1 MTFIV
6 YMVFFLASGIII
18 PLALLAVSSSSS
30 GWTRYAA
37 LAAAVLA
44 VFFSLQI

>member
-18 PLALLAVSSSSS
+18 PLALLAISSNSL
-30 GWTRYAA
+30 GWARYAA

>member
-6 YMVFFLASGIII
+6 DMVFFLASGIII
-18 PLALLAVSSSSS
+18 PVALLAISSSSL
-30 GWTRYAA
+30 GWARYAA

-44 VFFSLQI
+44 VFFSLQF

>member
-6 YMVFFLASGIII
+6 YVLFFLASGIII
-18 PLALLAVSSSSS
+18 PLTLLAVSSSSL
-30 GWTRYAA
+30 GWARYAA
-37 LAAAVLA
+37 LAAAVMA